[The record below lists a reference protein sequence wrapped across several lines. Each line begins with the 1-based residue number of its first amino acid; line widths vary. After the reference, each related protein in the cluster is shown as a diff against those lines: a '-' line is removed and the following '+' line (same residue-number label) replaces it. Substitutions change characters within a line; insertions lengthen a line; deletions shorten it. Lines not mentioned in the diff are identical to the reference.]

1 MGLLAGPKKGGPIT
15 REKKNSLQFS
25 PFPALLPNR
34 FLGELPAQLAPVDG
48 MRPMV
53 PTGPERLKILVI
65 HQPLTNP
72 KEGEMK
78 LSRAH
83 SSRNRI
89 GMTCVEQIES

>member
-48 MRPMV
+48 MRPEV
-53 PTGPERLKILVI
+53 PTGPERLRWWMTKAFSDFGSGGWGFES
-65 HQPLTNP
+65 PL
-72 KEGEMK
+72 G
-78 LSRAH
+78 LFF
-83 SSRNRI
+83 
-89 GMTCVEQIES
+89 